1 MFLHPL
7 GRYYPC
13 SYYPTLDSPKL
24 ISSIETAQTKI
35 YTIRQAI
42 TLEFCNDNKI
52 LCRKLARARG
62 PNLPR
67 LGLVMTARSL

>member
-24 ISSIETAQTKI
+24 ISSIETAQTEI
-35 YTIRQAI
+35 DTTRQAI
-42 TLEFCNDNKI
+42 TLEFCNDNI
-52 LCRKLARARG
+52 AQARV

-67 LGLVMTARSL
+67 LGVVMTARSL